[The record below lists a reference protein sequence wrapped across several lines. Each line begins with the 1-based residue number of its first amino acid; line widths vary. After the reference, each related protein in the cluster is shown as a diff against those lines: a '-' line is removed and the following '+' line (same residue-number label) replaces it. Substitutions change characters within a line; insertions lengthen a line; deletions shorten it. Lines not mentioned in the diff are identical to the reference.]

1 MTGTRVNVVAKK
13 MYDARSPS
21 AKRRLG
27 RWNPGRTPYGV
38 RAERVLTPVAL
49 LPTGLTLNVE
59 EPRRARATGLTRQ
72 SRKEEQTR

>member
-1 MTGTRVNVVAKK
+1 MTGARVNVVAKK

-21 AKRRLG
+21 AKQRVG
-27 RWNPGRTPYGV
+27 RWNPGRSPYGV

-59 EPRRARATGLTRQ
+59 EPRRARAGLTQQ
-72 SRKEEQTR
+72 SRKEQGR

>member
-1 MTGTRVNVVAKK
+1 MTGARVNVVAKK

-27 RWNPGRTPYGV
+27 RWNPGWTPYGV

-59 EPRRARATGLTRQ
+59 EPRR
-72 SRKEEQTR
+72 